1 MRRDARGRL
10 GVARRQRDK
19 ASGAPAGALIAHL
32 DPKSAAAEAYR
43 TLRTSIQFAGLDHQC
58 RSIVVT
64 SSSPGEGKST
74 TVANFGVV
82 LAQTGSRVCLIDSD
96 LRRPSLHRIFGLG
109 NARGL
114 TTALLEGLSLTEVAQ
129 PTGVPH
135 LSVLTSGPL
144 PPNPAELVGSKRM
157 REALE
162 AAVADFDMILLDSPP
177 VVSVADAVALATFA
191 DGVVMV
197 VQTGKVPHEV
207 IQRAT
212 AQIQAVKG
220 RILGVVMNGVNLK
233 RDGYYYDYYRYSSA
247 YYSGGGEGRT
257 R

>member
-1 MRRDARGRL
+1 VSERERATSGDPAPTL
-10 GVARRQRDK
+10 VA
-19 ASGAPAGALIAHL
+19 HVE
-32 DPKSAAAEAYR
+32 PKSPAAEAYR
-43 TLRTSIQFAGLDHQC
+43 TLRTSIQFAGLDHKC

-82 LAQTGSRVCLIDSD
+82 LAQTGSRVCLVDSD
-96 LRRPSLHRIFGLG
+96 LRRPTLHRIFGLA
-109 NARGL
+109 NTRGL
-114 TTALLEGLSLTEVAQ
+114 TTALLEGIPLTEIAQ
-129 PTGVPH
+129 PTAVPN
-135 LSVLTSGPL
+135 LAVVTSGSL
-144 PPNPAELVGSKRM
+144 PPNPAELVGSNRM

-162 AAVADFDMILLDSPP
+162 AAAADYEMVLLDSPP

-207 IQRAT
+207 IRRAT
-212 AQIQAVKG
+212 GQILAVKG

-233 RDGYYYDYYRYSSA
+233 RDGYYYDYYRYYGA
-247 YYSGGGEGRT
+247 YQAPGGAT
-257 R
+257 RR

>member
-1 MRRDARGRL
+1 MAERERA
-10 GVARRQRDK
+10 K
-19 ASGAPAGALIAHL
+19 PPAGPAGSLIAHL
-32 DPKSAAAEAYR
+32 EPKSPAAEAYR
-43 TLRTSIQFAGLDHQC
+43 TLRTSIQFAGLDHKC

-96 LRRPSLHRIFGLG
+96 LRRPTLHRIFGLG
-109 NARGL
+109 NSRGL

-129 PTGVPH
+129 PTNVPN

-144 PPNPAELVGSKRM
+144 PPNPAELVGSNRM

-207 IQRAT
+207 IRRAT
-212 AQIQAVKG
+212 GQILAVKG

-233 RDGYYYDYYRYSSA
+233 RDGYYYDYYRYYNTYDSPDS
-247 YYSGGGEGRT
+247 RKK
-257 R
+257 

>member
-1 MRRDARGRL
+1 MSERAKPPVGPSSTL
-10 GVARRQRDK
+10 VAH
-19 ASGAPAGALIAHL
+19 IE
-32 DPKSAAAEAYR
+32 PKSPAAEAYR
-43 TLRTSIQFAGLDHQC
+43 TLRTSIQFAGLDHKC

-96 LRRPSLHRIFGLG
+96 LRRPTLHRIFGLG
-109 NARGL
+109 NNRGL
-114 TTALLEGLSLTEVAQ
+114 TTALLDGLPLTEIAQ
-129 PTGVPH
+129 PSNVPN
-135 LSVLTSGPL
+135 LVVVTSGPL
-144 PPNPAELVGSKRM
+144 PPNPAELVGSNRM

-162 AAVADFDMILLDSPP
+162 AAAADYDMVLLDSPP
-177 VVSVADAVALATFA
+177 VISVADAVALATFA

-207 IQRAT
+207 IRRAT
-212 AQIQAVKG
+212 GQILAVKG

-233 RDGYYYDYYRYSSA
+233 RDGYYYDYYRYYNSYASP
-247 YYSGGGEGRT
+247 GEGKKKR
-257 R
+257 

>member
-1 MRRDARGRL
+1 MADRAKTPSTGPS
-10 GVARRQRDK
+10 AT
-19 ASGAPAGALIAHL
+19 LIAHL
-32 DPKSAAAEAYR
+32 EPKSPAAEAYR

-82 LAQTGSRVCLIDSD
+82 MAQTGSRVCLIDSD

-109 NARGL
+109 NSRGL
-114 TTALLEGLSLTEVAQ
+114 TTALLEGVPFTEIAQ
-129 PTGVPH
+129 PTNVPG
-135 LSVLTSGPL
+135 LAVVTSGPL
-144 PPNPAELVGSKRM
+144 PPNPAELVGSNRM
-157 REALE
+157 RESLE
-162 AAVADFDMILLDSPP
+162 VAVAGYDMILLDSPP
-177 VVSVADAVALATFA
+177 VVSVTDAVALATFA

-207 IQRAT
+207 IRRAT
-212 AQIQAVKG
+212 SQILAVKG

-233 RDGYYYDYYRYSSA
+233 RDGYYYDYYRYYNS
-247 YYSGGGEGRT
+247 YYSPGEGKKR
-257 R
+257 

>member
-1 MRRDARGRL
+1 MADRPQATPGPAASL
-10 GVARRQRDK
+10 VAH
-19 ASGAPAGALIAHL
+19 I
-32 DPKSAAAEAYR
+32 DPKSPAAEAYR
-43 TLRTSIQFAGLDHQC
+43 TLRTSIQFAGLDHKC

-82 LAQTGSRVCLIDSD
+82 LAQTGSQVCLVDSD
-96 LRRPSLHRIFGLG
+96 LRRPTLHRIFGLG
-109 NARGL
+109 NSRGL
-114 TTALLEGLSLTEVAQ
+114 TTALLDGVPFTEVAQ
-129 PTGVPH
+129 ATSVPG
-135 LSVLTSGPL
+135 LFVLTSGPL
-144 PPNPAELVGSKRM
+144 PPNPAELVGSNRM

-162 AAVADFDMILLDSPP
+162 GAGGDYDMVLLDSPP

-207 IQRAT
+207 IRRAT
-212 AQIQAVKG
+212 SQILAVKG
-220 RILGVVMNGVNLK
+220 RILGVVMNGVNMK
-233 RDGYYYDYYRYSSA
+233 RDGYYYDYYRYYHS
-247 YYSGGGEGRT
+247 YYAAETPRK

>member
-1 MRRDARGRL
+1 MKGGRDGKGATGPPQSL
-10 GVARRQRDK
+10 VA
-19 ASGAPAGALIAHL
+19 HV
-32 DPKSAAAEAYR
+32 DPKSPAAEAYR
-43 TLRTSIQFAGLDHQC
+43 TLRTSIQFAGLDHKC

-82 LAQTGSRVCLIDSD
+82 LAQTGSRVCLVDSD
-96 LRRPSLHRIFGLG
+96 LRRPTLHRIFGLG
-109 NARGL
+109 NSRGL
-114 TTALLEGLSLTEVAQ
+114 TTALLEGLPLSQIAQ
-129 PTGVPH
+129 PTNIPNLWV
-135 LSVLTSGPL
+135 VTSGPL
-144 PPNPAELVGSKRM
+144 PPNPAELVGSNRM

-162 AAVADFDMILLDSPP
+162 AAAADYEMVLLDSPP

-207 IQRAT
+207 IRRAIG
-212 AQIQAVKG
+212 QILAVKA

-233 RDGYYYDYYRYSSA
+233 RDGYYYDYYRYAHA
-247 YYSGGGEGRT
+247 YDDGGEGKNRS

>member
-1 MRRDARGRL
+1 MADRAKTSTGPSATL
-10 GVARRQRDK
+10 VAH
-19 ASGAPAGALIAHL
+19 I
-32 DPKSAAAEAYR
+32 DPKSPAAEAYR
-43 TLRTSIQFAGLDHQC
+43 TLRTSIQFAGLDHKC

-82 LAQTGSRVCLIDSD
+82 MAQTGSRVCLIDSD
-96 LRRPSLHRIFGLG
+96 LRRPTLHRIFSLG
-109 NARGL
+109 NSRGL
-114 TTALLEGLSLTEVAQ
+114 TTALLDGLPFAEIAQ
-129 PTGVPH
+129 PTTVAN

-144 PPNPAELVGSKRM
+144 PPNPAELVGSNRM

-162 AAVADFDMILLDSPP
+162 AVAAAFDMILLDSPP
-177 VVSVADAVALATFA
+177 VVSVSDAVALATFV

-207 IQRAT
+207 IRRAT
-212 AQIQAVKG
+212 SQILAVKG

-233 RDGYYYDYYRYSSA
+233 RDGYYYDYYRYYNS
-247 YYSGGGEGRT
+247 YYSPGSKKR
-257 R
+257 

>member
-1 MRRDARGRL
+1 MAERAKTPPGPS
-10 GVARRQRDK
+10 AT
-19 ASGAPAGALIAHL
+19 LIAHL
-32 DPKSAAAEAYR
+32 EPKSPAAEAYR
-43 TLRTSIQFAGLDHQC
+43 TLRTSIQFAGLDHKC

-96 LRRPSLHRIFGLG
+96 LRRPTLHRIFGLG
-109 NARGL
+109 NSRGL

-129 PTGVPH
+129 PTNVPN
-135 LSVLTSGPL
+135 LAVLTSGPL
-144 PPNPAELVGSKRM
+144 PPNPAELVGSNRM

-197 VQTGKVPHEV
+197 VQTGKVPYEV
-207 IQRAT
+207 IRRAT
-212 AQIQAVKG
+212 SQILAVKG
-220 RILGVVMNGVNLK
+220 RILGVVLNGVNLK
-233 RDGYYYDYYRYSSA
+233 RDGYYYDYYRYYNTYDAPGS
-247 YYSGGGEGRT
+247 RKK
-257 R
+257 

>member
-1 MRRDARGRL
+1 MTERAR
-10 GVARRQRDK
+10 
-19 ASGAPAGALIAHL
+19 PAGPSQTLVAHL
-32 DPKSAAAEAYR
+32 DPKSPAAEAYR
-43 TLRTSIQFAGLDHQC
+43 TLRTSIQFAGLDHKC

-82 LAQTGSRVCLIDSD
+82 LAQTGSRVCLVDSD
-96 LRRPSLHRIFGLG
+96 LRRPTLHRIFGLP
-109 NARGL
+109 NTRGL
-114 TTALLEGLSLTEVAQ
+114 TTALLDGQPLSAVAE
-129 PTGVPH
+129 PTSVSN
-135 LSVLTSGPL
+135 LSVVTSGPL
-144 PPNPAELVGSKRM
+144 PPNPAELVGSNRM

-162 AAVADFDMILLDSPP
+162 AATGDYDMILLDSPP

-207 IQRAT
+207 IRRAT
-212 AQIQAVKG
+212 GQILAVKG

-233 RDGYYYDYYRYSSA
+233 RDGYYYDYYRYYNA
-247 YYSGGGEGRT
+247 YDVPGER
-257 R
+257 RKR